1 MKKIIIAL
9 ILLISFS
16 GHSQDAAKAKALL
29 NEVNA
34 KVKGY
39 SNISIDFKYVL
50 KNISENIN
58 QETRGDVV
66 IEGNKYVLNILGV
79 TRIYDGKTL
88 YTINPEDEEVTISKN
103 NSDDEN
109 TITPNKMLS
118 FYKEGYTYSI
128 CKIKSYRYKF

>member
-58 QETRGDVV
+58 
-66 IEGNKYVLNILGV
+66 GN
-79 TRIYDGKTL
+79 TW
-88 YTINPEDEEVTISKN
+88 
-103 NSDDEN
+103 
-109 TITPNKMLS
+109 
-118 FYKEGYTYSI
+118 
-128 CKIKSYRYKF
+128 

>member
-39 SNISIDFKYVL
+39 SNISIDF
-50 KNISENIN
+50 
-58 QETRGDVV
+58 
-66 IEGNKYVLNILGV
+66 
-79 TRIYDGKTL
+79 
-88 YTINPEDEEVTISKN
+88 
-103 NSDDEN
+103 
-109 TITPNKMLS
+109 
-118 FYKEGYTYSI
+118 
-128 CKIKSYRYKF
+128 